1 VLQVEIVRFRTD
13 TTSVGQVI
21 VERAAT
27 LDAAAVVR
35 CQPSQSVLFSNT
47 FYLNAACS
55 GAGSGVRSL
64 HLSAL
69 CMLHPH

>member
-1 VLQVEIVRFRTD
+1 MLLQVEIVRFRTD

-35 CQPSQSVLFSNT
+35 
-47 FYLNAACS
+47 
-55 GAGSGVRSL
+55 R
-64 HLSAL
+64 
-69 CMLHPH
+69 